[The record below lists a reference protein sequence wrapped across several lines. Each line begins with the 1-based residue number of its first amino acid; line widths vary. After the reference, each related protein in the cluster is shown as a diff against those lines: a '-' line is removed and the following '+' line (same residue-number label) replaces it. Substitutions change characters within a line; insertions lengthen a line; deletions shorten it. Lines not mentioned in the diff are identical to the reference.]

1 MACVRSLAPSFSI
14 TPATWALAVCVEMP
28 SSLPISAFVNP
39 SRMKATTSISRGV
52 SEMPATCR
60 VGRESTIACLYLEE
74 AMAVREQVPVQ
85 SIAYG
90 PLRERLLRLDQR
102 LDIPAR
108 SSPG

>member
-1 MACVRSLAPSFSI
+1 
-14 TPATWALAVCVEMP
+14 
-28 SSLPISAFVNP
+28 
-39 SRMKATTSISRGV
+39 
-52 SEMPATCR
+52 
-60 VGRESTIACLYLEE
+60 VGRESTIACLYLAA